1 MRGPSLRYRASTGRS
16 VRAPAPALE
25 GPTMPLVVDD
35 RAEESGS
42 YSMAGDA
49 LRLERSLAGEPLCAE
64 VVSA

>member
-1 MRGPSLRYRASTGRS
+1 
-16 VRAPAPALE
+16 
-25 GPTMPLVVDD
+25 MPLVVDD